1 MQTKKLKLSFKDAL
15 GKTKMVSIDHPKANL
30 NDEIVKAQMGEMINS
45 KVLQTKEGKITTMNK
60 AYMENISR
68 DDFNIG

>member
-15 GKTKMVSIDHPKANL
+15 GKTKMVSVDYPKANL

-60 AYMENISR
+60 A
-68 DDFNIG
+68 

>member
-15 GKTKMVSIDHPKANL
+15 GKTKMVSVDYPKANL

-45 KVLQTKEGKITTMNK
+45 KVLQTKECKMTTMNK

-68 DDFNIG
+68 DDFTLA